1 MLVQF
6 DSDVGGLTMLG
17 DTAVQLLRLMGHSGT
32 IPSAILSADIAAALD
47 KLERALA
54 QSSAAEPPGGGNQ
67 ADREGEPRVSLSQR
81 AFPLI
86 QLLKAAAKQGGDLTW
101 DRR

>member
-32 IPSAILSADIAAALD
+32 VPSAILSRDIPAAVD

-54 QSSAAEPPGGGNQ
+54 QSSAAAPTGNADGGDNE
-67 ADREGEPRVSLSQR
+67 REPRVSLRQR

-86 QLLKAAAKQGGDLTW
+86 QLLKAAAKQGCDLTW

>member
-32 IPSAILSADIAAALD
+32 VPSAILSRDIPAAVD

-54 QSSAAEPPGGGNQ
+54 QSSAAAPTGN
-67 ADREGEPRVSLSQR
+67 ADESDNEREPRISLRQR

-86 QLLKAAAKQGGDLTW
+86 QLLKAAAKQGCDLTW

>member
-6 DSDVGGLTMLG
+6 DSDVGGLTVLG
-17 DTAVQLLRLMGHSGT
+17 DTAVQLLQLMGHSGT
-32 IPSAILSADIAAALD
+32 VPSAILSKDIPAAVE

-54 QSSAAEPPGGGNQ
+54 RSSADAPSGGGDQ
-67 ADREGEPRVSLSQR
+67 GDHESEPRISLRQR

-86 QLLKAAAKQGGDLTW
+86 QLLKAAAKQGCDLTW

>member
-17 DTAVQLLRLMGHSGT
+17 DTAVQLLHLMGHSGT
-32 IPSAILSADIAAALD
+32 VPSAILSADIPAAVEQ
-47 KLERALA
+47 LERALA
-54 QSSAAEPPGGGNQ
+54 QGSAGDSSGP
-67 ADREGEPRVSLSQR
+67 ADQSQREGEPKVSLRQR

-86 QLLKAAAKQGGDLTW
+86 QLLKAAAKQGCDLTW
-101 DRR
+101 ERR

>member
-17 DTAVQLLRLMGHSGT
+17 DTALQLLQLMGHSGT
-32 IPSAILSADIAAALD
+32 VPSAILSRDIPAAVE

-54 QSSAAEPPGGGNQ
+54 QSSAAAPTGNADGGDNE
-67 ADREGEPRVSLSQR
+67 REPRVSLRQR

-86 QLLKAAAKQGGDLTW
+86 QLLKVAAKQGCDLTW

>member
-32 IPSAILSADIAAALD
+32 VPSAILSRDIPAAVD

-54 QSSAAEPPGGGNQ
+54 QSSAAAPTGNADEADNEREPG
-67 ADREGEPRVSLSQR
+67 VSLRQR

-86 QLLKAAAKQGGDLTW
+86 QLLKAAAKQGCDLTW

>member
-1 MLVQF
+1 
-6 DSDVGGLTMLG
+6 MLG
-17 DTAVQLLRLMGHSGT
+17 DIAVQLLQLMGHSGT
-32 IPSAILSADIAAALD
+32 VPSAILSRDIPAAVE

-54 QSSAAEPPGGGNQ
+54 QSSAAAPTGNADGGDNE
-67 ADREGEPRVSLSQR
+67 REPRVSLRQR

-86 QLLKAAAKQGGDLTW
+86 QLLKAAAKQGCDLTW

>member
-32 IPSAILSADIAAALD
+32 VPSAILSTEIPAAVE

-54 QSSAAEPPGGGNQ
+54 QSEPTAPSEGG
-67 ADREGEPRVSLSQR
+67 DDDEHEREPRVSLRQR
-81 AFPLI
+81 AYPLI
-86 QLLKAAAKQGGDLTW
+86 QLLKAAAKQGCNLTW

>member
-32 IPSAILSADIAAALD
+32 IPSAILSPDIPAAID

-54 QSSAAEPPGGGNQ
+54 QSSATEPSAGGNQ
-67 ADREGEPRVSLSQR
+67 ADREGEPRVSLNQR

-86 QLLKAAAKQGGDLTW
+86 QLLKAAAKQGCDLTW

>member
-17 DTAVQLLRLMGHSGT
+17 DTAVQLLQLMGHSGT
-32 IPSAILSADIAAALD
+32 VPSAILSRDIPAAVE

-54 QSSAAEPPGGGNQ
+54 QSSAAAPTGNADGGDNE
-67 ADREGEPRVSLSQR
+67 REPRVSLRQR
-81 AFPLI
+81 AFPFI
-86 QLLKAAAKQGGDLTW
+86 QLLKAAAKQGCDLTW

>member
-17 DTAVQLLRLMGHSGT
+17 DTAVQLLQLMGHSGT
-32 IPSAILSADIAAALD
+32 VPSAILSADIPAALE

-54 QSSAAEPPGGGNQ
+54 QSTADAPSAGTNQ
-67 ADREGEPRVSLSQR
+67 SDHEREPRVSLQQR

-86 QLLKAAAKQGGDLTW
+86 QLLKTAAKQGCDLTW
-101 DRR
+101 ERR

>member
-32 IPSAILSADIAAALD
+32 VPSAILSRDIPAALD

-54 QSSAAEPPGGGNQ
+54 QSSAAESPGDGSQ
-67 ADREGEPRVSLSQR
+67 ADREGEPRVSLRQR

-86 QLLKAAAKQGGDLTW
+86 QLLKAAAKQGCDLTW

>member
-17 DTAVQLLRLMGHSGT
+17 DTAVQLLQLMGHSGT
-32 IPSAILSADIAAALD
+32 VPSAILSTDIPAAVE

-54 QSSAAEPPGGGNQ
+54 QSSAAAPLGGDEGDH
-67 ADREGEPRVSLSQR
+67 DREPRVSLRQR

-86 QLLKAAAKQGGDLTW
+86 QLLKAAAKQGCDLTW